1 MRRIA
6 LLAGLLLLLGLVS
19 CGGTADN
26 GPVVTVETVCAA
38 EDRPEQLNLTY
49 DTARVELPGNEAA
62 EERINADLALL
73 AEEAAERCQEMT
85 RLCEGGDAFAS
96 YYYQQQIRPMR
107 ADRAVISLRI
117 RRTYYYAGAA
127 HGGYTYFGVTYD
139 VKTGERLT
147 LDMLGEEIRAEAIA
161 QATALAEVYE
171 AFYRAEHDGLSCF
184 DDYRQDIPELLVN
197 DERFY
202 LTEDGLTFA
211 NGAFQLSSSYG
222 TSEPLFFTVGYAGV
236 SEAYRMNSDDIYIL
250 DGEGH
255 RLYPDGTAANDADRA
270 EQLFP

>member
-19 CGGTADN
+19 CGGTVDN

-49 DTARVELPGNEAA
+49 DTVRVELPGNEAA

-73 AEEAAERCQEMT
+73 AEEAAERCEKMI
-85 RLCEGGDAFAS
+85 RLCEGGDGFDS
-96 YYYQQQIRPMR
+96 YYFRQQIRLMR
-107 ADRAVISLRI
+107 ADRAVISFRI
-117 RRTYYYAGAA
+117 CRVYYYAGAA
-127 HGGYTYFGVTYD
+127 HGGYTYSGVTYD
-139 VKTGERLT
+139 AKTGDRLT
-147 LDMLGEEIRAEAIA
+147 LDMLGEEAWAEAIA

-171 AFYRAEHDGLSCF
+171 AFYREEHDGLSCF
-184 DDYRQDIPELLVN
+184 DDYRQDIPKLLVN

-222 TSEPLFFTVGYAGV
+222 TSEPLFFTVGYDGV
-236 SEAYRMNSDDIYIL
+236 SEAYRMKKDDIYIL

-255 RLYPDGTAANDADRA
+255 LLYPDGTAAYDMDRA
-270 EQLFP
+270 EQLFS